1 MTYVPESLGESGY
14 TFFVTIASE
23 NIENIADVSPNGSTT
38 VIEVK
43 LTFTTPQD
51 ITASAGITVIQGSA
65 TGILKNACSGTT
77 RSIVIK
83 ITAGT
88 FVSTD
93 DAADVV
99 FQTCTSAADQIDA
112 TLTGGQSADVIASSL
127 LPLLFHRTPNNDDQD
142 ETEQPN
148 RLTLNKA
155 TGVYKGTQKL
165 WCDYTDEQIWKK
177 VTTNRKE
184 YVLTGAGVL
193 VSHLPQNDVVIEA
206 RTAFEKPPG
215 HLIDVVVV
223 GANNTSQTIIVD
235 LLSFLPHNTRLKL
248 LEQVYGNRHPLFKT
262 R

>member
-1 MTYVPESLGESGY
+1 MFEIKSL
-14 TFFVTIASE
+14 
-23 NIENIADVSPNGSTT
+23 
-38 VIEVK
+38 
-43 LTFTTPQD
+43 
-51 ITASAGITVIQGSA
+51 SAP
-65 TGILKNACSGTT
+65 LKSSCHLKP
-77 RSIVIK
+77 SIVIK

-112 TLTGGQSADVIASSL
+112 ILTGGQSADVIASSL

-165 WCDYTDEQIWKK
+165 WCDYTGQTCFDD
-177 VTTNRKE
+177 VTKRRREN
-184 YVLTGAGVL
+184 VLNGVGVF
-193 VSHLPQNDVVIEA
+193 VSHLVQEDVVIEA

-215 HLIDVVVV
+215 HFIDVVVV
-223 GANNTSQTIIVD
+223 GANNTSQTITVD
-235 LLSFLPHNTRLKL
+235 LFSFLGHKTRVQLQTL
-248 LEQVYGNRHPLFKT
+248 VYGSRHPLFKT
-262 R
+262 